1 MAESTNFE
9 SQLQELE
16 TIVKNLENA
25 QVPLEEALDQFKK
38 GVELSQSLQKQLVN
52 AEDTVN
58 KLMNEDGQLQDF
70 NTEKD

>member
-1 MAESTNFE
+1 MAESPNFE

-38 GVELSQSLQKQLVN
+38 GVELSQSLQKQLVS

-58 KLMNEDGQLQDF
+58 KLMNEEGQLQDF

>member
-1 MAESTNFE
+1 MTESTNFE

-38 GVELSQSLQKQLVN
+38 KVLS
-52 AEDTVN
+52 
-58 KLMNEDGQLQDF
+58 
-70 NTEKD
+70 

>member
-1 MAESTNFE
+1 MTESTNFE

-38 GVELSQSLQKQLVN
+38 GVELSQSLQKQLVS

-58 KLMNEDGQLQDF
+58 KLMNEEGQLQDF

>member
-58 KLMNEDGQLQDF
+58 KLMNEDGRLQDF